1 MICAGHG
8 WTVAVPSAP
17 VAPGRRPAHAPAI
30 VYGGGTVAPDAISD
44 AAVDAYLA
52 RLGLDHRPRPTAEAL
67 ARLHLAHL
75 ERIPFE
81 NLSVHLD
88 EPIVLDPAALV
99 DKLTRRGRGGFC
111 YELNGAFA
119 SLLSTLGFEVS
130 LLAARVHDEGALG
143 PPFDHL
149 LLRVELDRPWLVDVG
164 FGDNFD
170 EPLLDGASG
179 PQRDRNGSFEIV
191 EVSGG
196 ECDLRRDGEP
206 QYRFDTR
213 PRQLG
218 EFAETCRW
226 QQTSPD
232 SGFTRRTVC
241 SRRLAGGGR
250 VTIRGATLAVRTDD
264 DRREQALAAP
274 EALAAAYAEHFAI
287 ALSPAQAARLAVV
300 PNREPR

>member
-1 MICAGHG
+1 
-8 WTVAVPSAP
+8 
-17 VAPGRRPAHAPAI
+17 
-30 VYGGGTVAPDAISD
+30 VAPDAISD
-44 AAVDAYLA
+44 AALDAYLA

-81 NLSVHLD
+81 NLSIHLD
-88 EPIVLDPAALV
+88 EPIVLDPQALV

-119 SLLSTLGFEVS
+119 SLLATLGFDVS
-130 LLAARVHDEGALG
+130 LLAARVYEDGALG

-149 LLRVELDRPWLVDVG
+149 LLRVDLDRPWLVDVG

-170 EPLLDGASG
+170 EPLRYGVAG

-191 EVSGG
+191 
-196 ECDLRRDGEP
+196 DARDGERDLLRDGES
-206 QYRFDTR
+206 QYRFETR
-213 PRQLG
+213 PYALG
-218 EFAETCRW
+218 DFAETCRW
-226 QQTSPD
+226 QQTSPA

-241 SRRLAGGGR
+241 SRRVAGGGR
-250 VTIRGATLAVRTDD
+250 VTIRGAALAVRTGDG
-264 DRREQALAAP
+264 RREQTLEAP

-287 ALSPAQAARLAVV
+287 ALSPSQAARLAVA
-300 PNREPR
+300 PSGDPR